1 MDRKLTKDRQQELVD
16 VLPNIRRFA
25 MSLAGRLA
33 DADDL
38 LQSTVERLLV
48 RGIPDDA
55 DVLPWG
61 MRVCKNL
68 WIDELR
74 SQKVRRDAT
83 TEPAVV
89 GEQVMDGERQL
100 HGEMTLQEVQDVL
113 HSMSDEHRSVLE
125 LVAVEGFSYKEAAA
139 VLEVP
144 VGTVMSRLARART
157 ALLAKSGFEPAAAH

>member
-1 MDRKLTKDRQQELVD
+1 MDRKLTKNRQQELVE

-25 MSLAGRLA
+25 MSLAGSLA

-38 LQSTVERLLV
+38 LQSTVERLLT

-55 DVLPWG
+55 AVLPWSL
-61 MRVCKNL
+61 RVCKNL

-83 TEPAVV
+83 TEPAVI
-89 GEQVMDGERQL
+89 GEQVEDGERKL

-113 HSMSDEHRSVLE
+113 QSMSDEHRMVLE

-139 VLEVP
+139 ALEIP

-157 ALLAKSGFEPAAAH
+157 ALLERSGFEPGPAY

>member
-1 MDRKLTKDRQQELVD
+1 MDRKLTKNRQQELVE

-25 MSLAGRLA
+25 MSLTGSLA

-38 LQSTVERLLV
+38 LQSTVERLLT
-48 RGIPDDA
+48 RGVPDDA
-55 DVLPWG
+55 GMLQWG
-61 MRVCKNL
+61 LRVCKNL

-74 SQKVRRDAT
+74 SQKVRRDAS

-89 GEQVMDGERQL
+89 GEQVVDGERQL

-139 VLEVP
+139 ALDVP
-144 VGTVMSRLARART
+144 VGTVMSRLARARAT
-157 ALLAKSGFEPAAAH
+157 LLDRSGFEPGHAH

>member
-1 MDRKLTKDRQQELVD
+1 MDRKLTKNRQQELVE

-25 MSLAGRLA
+25 MSLTGSLA

-38 LQSTVERLLV
+38 LQSTVERLLA
-48 RGIPDDA
+48 RGVPDDA
-55 DVLPWG
+55 GMLQWG
-61 MRVCKNL
+61 LRVCKNL

-74 SQKVRRDAT
+74 SQKVRRDAS

-89 GEQVMDGERQL
+89 GEQVVDGERQL

-139 VLEVP
+139 ALDVP
-144 VGTVMSRLARART
+144 VGTVMSRLARARAT
-157 ALLAKSGFEPAAAH
+157 LLDRSGFGPQPAH

>member
-1 MDRKLTKDRQQELVD
+1 MDRKLTKNRQQELVE

-25 MSLAGRLA
+25 MSLTGSLA

-38 LQSTVERLLV
+38 LQSTVERLLA
-48 RGIPDDA
+48 RGVPDDA
-55 DVLPWG
+55 GMLQWG
-61 MRVCKNL
+61 LRVCKNL

-74 SQKVRRDAT
+74 SQKVRRDAS

-89 GEQVMDGERQL
+89 GEQVVDGERQL

-139 VLEVP
+139 ALDVP
-144 VGTVMSRLARART
+144 VGTVMSRLARARAT
-157 ALLAKSGFEPAAAH
+157 LLDRSGFEPGHAH

>member
-1 MDRKLTKDRQQELVD
+1 MDRKLTKNRQQELVE

-25 MSLAGRLA
+25 MSLTGSLA

-38 LQSTVERLLV
+38 LQSTVERLLA
-48 RGIPDDA
+48 RGVPDDA
-55 DVLPWG
+55 GMLQWG
-61 MRVCKNL
+61 LRVCKNL

-74 SQKVRRDAT
+74 SQKVRRNAS

-139 VLEVP
+139 ALDVP
-144 VGTVMSRLARART
+144 VGTVMSRLARARAT
-157 ALLAKSGFEPAAAH
+157 LLDRSGFEPGHAH

>member
-1 MDRKLTKDRQQELVD
+1 MDRKLTKNRQEELVE

-25 MSLAGRLA
+25 LSLTGSLA

-38 LQSTVERLLV
+38 LQSTVERLLT
-48 RGIPDDA
+48 RGVPDDA
-55 DVLPWG
+55 AVLPWSL
-61 MRVCKNL
+61 RVCKNL

-74 SQKVRRDAT
+74 SQKVRRDAA
-83 TEPAVV
+83 TEPAVI

-113 HSMSDEHRSVLE
+113 HSMSDEQRMVLE

-139 VLEVP
+139 ALEIP

-157 ALLAKSGFEPAAAH
+157 ALLERSGFETGSAH

>member
-1 MDRKLTKDRQQELVD
+1 MDRKLTKNRQQELVE

-25 MSLAGRLA
+25 LSLTGSLA

-38 LQSTVERLLV
+38 LQSTVERLLT
-48 RGIPDDA
+48 RGVPDDA
-55 DVLPWG
+55 AVLPWSL
-61 MRVCKNL
+61 RVCKNL

-74 SQKVRRDAT
+74 SQKVRRDAAN
-83 TEPAVV
+83 EPAVI

-113 HSMSDEHRSVLE
+113 HSMSDEQRMVLE

-139 VLEVP
+139 ALEIP

-157 ALLAKSGFEPAAAH
+157 ALLERSGFETGSAH

>member
-1 MDRKLTKDRQQELVD
+1 MDRKLTKSRQAELVE

-25 MSLAGRLA
+25 MSLAGSLA

-38 LQSTVERLLV
+38 LQSTVERLLT

-55 DVLPWG
+55 GVLPWSL
-61 MRVCKNL
+61 RVCKNL

-83 TEPAVV
+83 TEPAVI
-89 GEQVMDGERQL
+89 GEQVVDGERQL
-100 HGEMTLQEVQDVL
+100 HGEMTLQEVQDTL
-113 HSMSDEHRSVLE
+113 QSMSDEHRMVLE

-139 VLEVP
+139 ALEIP

-157 ALLAKSGFEPAAAH
+157 ALLERSEFEPGPAH

>member
-1 MDRKLTKDRQQELVD
+1 MDRKLTKNRQQELVE

-25 MSLAGRLA
+25 MSLAGSLA

-38 LQSTVERLLV
+38 LQSTVERLLT

-55 DVLPWG
+55 GVLPWG
-61 MRVCKNL
+61 LRVCKNL

-83 TEPAVV
+83 TEPAVI
-89 GEQVMDGERQL
+89 GEQVEDGERKL

-113 HSMSDEHRSVLE
+113 HSMSDEHRMVLE

-139 VLEVP
+139 ALEIP

-157 ALLAKSGFEPAAAH
+157 ALLERSGFEPGPAY

>member
-1 MDRKLTKDRQQELVD
+1 MDRKLTKNRQQELVE

-25 MSLAGRLA
+25 MSLTGSLA

-38 LQSTVERLLV
+38 LQSTVERLLT
-48 RGIPDDA
+48 RGVPDDA
-55 DVLPWG
+55 SVLPWSL
-61 MRVCKNL
+61 RVCKNL

-74 SQKVRRDAT
+74 AQKVRRDAS
-83 TEPAVV
+83 TEPAVI

-139 VLEVP
+139 TLEIP

-157 ALLAKSGFEPAAAH
+157 TLLEKSRFEPGSAH